1 MSALINYRTPEK
13 SIDETPMVV
22 VKKRYNIRKTSIPL
36 TLKSYNTGKAIISS
50 YKMPEIKAAC
60 KLYKVKVTGT
70 KPVLV
75 KRLHECFIQTN
86 AATVI
91 QSGLR
96 RRIVLRWKQL
106 HGPAFNDVSICVN
119 QTDFV
124 SMEPLD
130 EIDKRYIYSYT
141 DCKHFTYGFH
151 ILSLIQ
157 LVQNDASPVNPY
169 NRDPFNFKDIDNIIF
184 MYNTSILLCSEL
196 TPEHKLHIRPE
207 YNLRNIETAAH
218 SRNSARL
225 TILNETPTGYNV
237 ESSYANYCPI
247 VNPLSIMHIS
257 DATRLNRI
265 HSIRQQPLTTRV
277 RDVFIEID
285 RLGNYTNQQWFSSL
299 NSYEFATL
307 YRTLY
312 NIWNYRAGLS
322 RDVKMLISPFHNPF
336 DGIFPHI
343 TMHDQVSVGGLK
355 MACLIVFE
363 NMIYS
368 GVNDEYRRIGA
379 FHALSALTIVSRGAR
394 HALPWLHESLV

>member
-1 MSALINYRTPEK
+1 
-13 SIDETPMVV
+13 
-22 VKKRYNIRKTSIPL
+22 
-36 TLKSYNTGKAIISS
+36 
-50 YKMPEIKAAC
+50 
-60 KLYKVKVTGT
+60 
-70 KPVLV
+70 
-75 KRLHECFIQTN
+75 
-86 AATVI
+86 
-91 QSGLR
+91 
-96 RRIVLRWKQL
+96 
-106 HGPAFNDVSICVN
+106 
-119 QTDFV
+119 
-124 SMEPLD
+124 
-130 EIDKRYIYSYT
+130 
-141 DCKHFTYGFH
+141 
-151 ILSLIQ
+151 
-157 LVQNDASPVNPY
+157 
-169 NRDPFNFKDIDNIIF
+169 

-196 TPEHKLHIRPE
+196 TPEYKLHIRPE
-207 YNLRNIETAAH
+207 YNLRNTDSAAH

-225 TILNETPTGYNV
+225 TTLNETPTGYNV
-237 ESSYANYCPI
+237 ESSYANYCPTI
-247 VNPLSIMHIS
+247 NPLSIMHLS

-265 HSIRQQPLTTRV
+265 HAIRQQPLTTRV

-299 NSYEFATL
+299 NAYEFATL

-343 TMHDQVSVGGLK
+343 TTHDQVSLVGLK